1 MTGLAGNQQMIT
13 NRVPQVSH
21 RSEDWVYGQPN
32 FTLARSIPCPME
44 SLFFLQPSTED
55 LNLSVSDTL
64 PNIYPEEVMS
74 TSTLGVCM
82 LLI

>member
-1 MTGLAGNQQMIT
+1 
-13 NRVPQVSH
+13 
-21 RSEDWVYGQPN
+21 
-32 FTLARSIPCPME
+32 ME